1 VAVGE
6 VLPTLTNLV
15 IVAVVLSLIG
25 LIVLVTS
32 LVRRGLILIKYSY
45 REVRLLIDT
54 YPGELY
60 DKVVLRKSLL
70 FKGALLEGILSRV
83 YSL

>member
-1 VAVGE
+1 M
-6 VLPTLTNLV
+6 LPTLTDL
-15 IVAVVLSLIG
+15 IIAAVVLSLIG
-25 LIVLVTS
+25 LIILVTS
-32 LVRRGLILIKYSY
+32 LVRRGLILVKHGHK
-45 REVRLLIDT
+45 EVRLLINT

-70 FKGALLEGILSRV
+70 FKGALLEGMLSKV

>member
-1 VAVGE
+1 MLTLADLVVVAV
-6 VLPTLTNLV
+6 
-15 IVAVVLSLIG
+15 ALSLIG
-25 LIVLVTS
+25 LIILVTS
-32 LVRRGLILIKYSY
+32 LVRRGLVLVKHGY
-45 REVRLLIDT
+45 REVRLLMDT

-70 FKGALLEGILSRV
+70 FKGALLEGMLSRV

>member
-1 VAVGE
+1 MAVGE